1 MIKWIKILLKFFDG
15 IVPSKKIYDIEICEN
30 FHRIRVLKTKNY
42 YACWECWRN
51 WEYYNQY
58 DQI

>member
-1 MIKWIKILLKFFDG
+1 MDKDITKIQRWYRSIKKC
-15 IVPSKKIYDIEICEN
+15 YDIEICEN
-30 FHRIRVLKTKNY
+30 FHRVRVLKTKNY

-58 DQI
+58 DKI